1 MQRCSQTWVVQCAVK
16 RKWSYPGSS
25 QSFLYVFLSC
35 LEYIN
40 IPGIHCR
47 CRFVLVELACVFNV
61 VCICLRVFP
70 IVNMCLQYSTI
81 LQYFT
86 VFYSVH
92 CSIVPLCFLIVWFW
106 VSSLC
111 ACSISSGQRLGIQTE
126 KARMLASNIYIGHTK
141 WVLICGPH
149 CEKGHKNPC
158 FHIDMFLIVFTIYI
172 PSGRRRAPPG
182 ATAKVAQGPQ
192 F

>member
-81 LQYFT
+81 LQYSTVFYSILQYSTVFYSILQYST

-141 WVLICGPH
+141 WV
-149 CEKGHKNPC
+149 
-158 FHIDMFLIVFTIYI
+158 
-172 PSGRRRAPPG
+172 
-182 ATAKVAQGPQ
+182 
-192 F
+192 

>member
-1 MQRCSQTWVVQCAVK
+1 MFSYLVLSILIFLVFIADVASCWLNLLVCSMLFASVCVCFQ
-16 RKWSYPGSS
+16 
-25 QSFLYVFLSC
+25 LST
-35 LEYIN
+35 
-40 IPGIHCR
+40 
-47 CRFVLVELACVFNV
+47 CVYSILLFYS
-61 VCICLRVFP
+61 I
-70 IVNMCLQYSTI
+70 LQYS
-81 LQYFT
+81 T

-149 CEKGHKNPC
+149 CEKGRKNPC